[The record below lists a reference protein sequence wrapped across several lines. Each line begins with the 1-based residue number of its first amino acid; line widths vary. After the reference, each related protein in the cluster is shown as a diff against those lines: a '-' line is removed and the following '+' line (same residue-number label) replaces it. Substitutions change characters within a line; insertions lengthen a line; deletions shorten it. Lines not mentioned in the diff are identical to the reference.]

1 MARYAPGVRARI
13 LIMALLVVVAAI
25 AATGCRRHRAKHP
38 ARQPDRGYEPTPGYA
53 ADPAPTYAGEGTTG
67 TVTCNEACAHYLACK
82 GVADPGVQAD
92 CVSRCVHA
100 KYSPQILASFV
111 QTDCAS
117 AIAIVEGQQ
126 KAGGGGGGATG
137 KECQGCVWD
146 GSSCIWMSSSNW
158 GSGPYSGAWTSCNAY
173 CCPGH

>member
-1 MARYAPGVRARI
+1 MI
-13 LIMALLVVVAAI
+13 LVVTGAAI

-38 ARQPDRGYEPTPGYA
+38 TTHQPDRGYEPGPAYGGT
-53 ADPAPTYAGEGTTG
+53 DPAYGGEGPTYAGGGATPA
-67 TVTCNEACAHYLACK
+67 VTCNEACAHYLACK
-82 GVADPGVQAD
+82 GVADQGVQAD
-92 CVSRCVHA
+92 CVSRCIQA

-111 QTDCAS
+111 RTDCAS
-117 AIAIVEGQQ
+117 AIAIVEGQ
-126 KAGGGGGGATG
+126 KKTGGGGGGTG

-158 GSGPYSGAWTSCNAY
+158 GSGPYSGAYTSCNAY